1 MGPKPKGNCSKSG
14 AEDEDDSKIYEG
26 EDIKAMIK
34 KLITGQDSLQKKL
47 DSVKTELE
55 SSIKELKNDL
65 YLEIGALRAKIDSV
79 EAKVL
84 TLEKETSP
92 QEGPGNSDLNIIV
105 KNLEEPKADEPDPEG
120 YLTKSVLEIF
130 EELSVEVNVKTVVR
144 SEFGSRPLKPVI
156 VTVSNREEINQVLKA
171 AHNLKNSTSWSKIY
185 LERDRTRQE
194 RMLEANLRRLVRASP
209 NLEFRKG
216 RIIEKRT
223 AAPTE

>member
-1 MGPKPKGNCSKSG
+1 MGPKPKRNRSKSG
-14 AEDEDDSKIYEG
+14 AEDDSKICEG
-26 EDIKAMIK
+26 VDIKAMIK
-34 KLITGQDSLQKKL
+34 KRITCQDSLQKKL

-84 TLEKETSP
+84 TLEKERSP
-92 QEGPGNSDLNIIV
+92 QEGPRNSDLNIIV

-120 YLTKSVLEIF
+120 YWTKSDLEIF

-156 VTVSNREEINQVLKA
+156 VTVSNGEERNQVLKA
-171 AHNLKNSTSWSKIY
+171 AHNLKNSTCWSKIY

-194 RMLEANLRRLVRASP
+194 RMLEANLRRLVL
-209 NLEFRKG
+209 N
-216 RIIEKRT
+216 
-223 AAPTE
+223 